1 MPTLGCD
8 RGGATHN
15 SPTDISQEG
24 RWVSLQ
30 SRRSR
35 GACWVMWHVRCLWEV
50 MCSIGPGSSF
60 NIHCN
65 FGVCRLLSAWDSTG
79 HALRFCSELPVE
91 ETLKGAGFEVCQK
104 EWKRFSHGGPVGGV
118 GMETEGVGQSI
129 LSTATARVPPR
140 SDPPISFRR
149 VDGTVREGN
158 MWLSLGAWQSTK
170 E

>member
-1 MPTLGCD
+1 
-8 RGGATHN
+8 
-15 SPTDISQEG
+15 
-24 RWVSLQ
+24 
-30 SRRSR
+30 
-35 GACWVMWHVRCLWEV
+35 MWHVRCLWEV

-60 NIHCN
+60 NTHCN

-118 GMETEGVGQSI
+118 GMETEGVGQSF
-129 LSTATARVPPR
+129 LSRATARVPPR

-149 VDGTVREGN
+149 VDGTVRKGN
-158 MWLSLGAWQSTK
+158 MWLSLGAWQGTK

>member
-1 MPTLGCD
+1 MQ
-8 RGGATHN
+8 N
-15 SPTDISQEG
+15 
-24 RWVSLQ
+24 
-30 SRRSR
+30 RRSR

-65 FGVCRLLSAWDSTG
+65 FGVCRLLSAGDSTG

-104 EWKRFSHGGPVGGV
+104 EWKRFSHGGPAGGV
-118 GMETEGVGQSI
+118 GTETEEVGQSI

-158 MWLSLGAWQSTK
+158 MWLSLGAWQGTK
-170 E
+170 K

>member
-1 MPTLGCD
+1 MQ
-8 RGGATHN
+8 N
-15 SPTDISQEG
+15 
-24 RWVSLQ
+24 
-30 SRRSR
+30 RRSR

-118 GMETEGVGQSI
+118 GMETEGGVSPFFPRRQPECLREVTHRSLSGGSMGQFEKETCGSV
-129 LSTATARVPPR
+129 SAPGKAPKSDTAKWQTDPPR
-140 SDPPISFRR
+140 KVGRR
-149 VDGTVREGN
+149 F
-158 MWLSLGAWQSTK
+158 
-170 E
+170 